1 MSRLFFSAPVVI
13 NGTGCLKEAGDMISA
28 GKKAMVVTG
37 KTVVRQECTAQ
48 LLKMLDDKKTGYYV
62 FSDITGEPDDVM
74 IQKGA
79 DAYIANKCDHL
90 IAIGGGSPMDAMKA
104 IAVKLKYPF
113 APLREHMGEEI
124 EGPFVPMTAIP
135 TTAGTGSEVTMFTV
149 ITDTRTQVKM
159 LLKGRELIPD
169 IAVIDPE
176 FSMSAPKSVTAHTG
190 LDALTHAIEAYASKK
205 AQPLTDVLAV
215 SAVKRIME
223 YLPKAYDNGKDVEAR
238 TQMALA
244 AYEAGVCITNSSV
257 SLVHGMSRPVGA
269 LFHVPHGLSNAML
282 LPECL
287 KFMKDGAYLRFAE
300 LGRATGA
307 ADSGCSDIE
316 ASEKFVRSVGELCR
330 QCGVVTLEEYG
341 VDKKSFF
348 ANIDKMA
355 SDAIASG
362 SPANTRRNVTK
373 EDCIELYK
381 KLW

>member
-1 MSRLFFSAPVVI
+1 MSRLFLAAPVVI
-13 NGTGCLKEAGDMISA
+13 SGTDCLKEAGDRISS

-37 KTVVRQECTAQ
+37 KTVVRQKCTAQ
-48 LLKMLDDKKTGYYV
+48 LLKMLDDKGTGYHV

-79 DAYIANKCDHL
+79 DAFIENGCDHL

-104 IAVKLKYPF
+104 IAVKLKYPM
-113 APLREHMGEEI
+113 APLREHMGKEI

-149 ITDTRTQVKM
+149 ITDTETQVKM
-159 LLKGRELIPD
+159 LLKGEKLIPD
-169 IAVIDPE
+169 VAVIDPE
-176 FSMSAPKSVTAHTG
+176 FSLSAPKSVTAHTG
-190 LDALTHAIEAYASKK
+190 LDALTHAIEAYASRK

-223 YLPKAYDNGKDVEAR
+223 YLPKAYDNGKDMEAR

-244 AYEAGVCITNSSV
+244 AYEAGICITNSSV

-287 KFMKDGAYLRFAE
+287 KFMKDGAYCRFAE

-307 ADSGCSDIE
+307 AETGCSDIE
-316 ASEKFVRSVGELCR
+316 AAEKFVRSVERLCE

-341 VDKKSFF
+341 VDRESFF

-362 SPANTRRNVTK
+362 SPANTRRKVTK

>member
-1 MSRLFFSAPVVI
+1 
-13 NGTGCLKEAGDMISA
+13 
-28 GKKAMVVTG
+28 
-37 KTVVRQECTAQ
+37 
-48 LLKMLDDKKTGYYV
+48 
-62 FSDITGEPDDVM
+62 
-74 IQKGA
+74 
-79 DAYIANKCDHL
+79 
-90 IAIGGGSPMDAMKA
+90 
-104 IAVKLKYPF
+104 
-113 APLREHMGEEI
+113 
-124 EGPFVPMTAIP
+124 
-135 TTAGTGSEVTMFTV
+135 MFTV
-149 ITDTRTQVKM
+149 ITDTKTQVKM
-159 LLKGRELIPD
+159 LLKGRELVPD